1 MNMNNITDASK
12 KFPMMPVAP
21 LGVIAM
27 RGCEE
32 MGKAVNAYLTK
43 WQVDN
48 STDEMLHSFYGSE
61 ANGFL
66 IRTNCPR
73 FGTGEGKG
81 MLLDS
86 VRGYDLYIICDVGA
100 YQCTYKMYG
109 KEIPMTPDEHYADL
123 KRLIAAASGKAKRIN
138 VIMPMLYEGR
148 QHRRT
153 ARESMDCALMLQE
166 LVAMGVENII
176 TFDAHDPR
184 VQNAIPLS
192 GFESIMPTY
201 QMLKAMTHTYSD
213 LKMDKDH
220 MMVVS
225 PDEGAISRNIYYSSA
240 MGVDLGMFY
249 KRRDYTRVVNG
260 RNPIIAHEYMGDSV
274 EGKDVF
280 VADDIIASGDSILD
294 LAYNLKKR
302 GAKRVFA
309 GATFAFFT
317 SGLEAFN
324 KAYEEGVIDHV
335 FATNLTYASPEMLAA
350 PWFTQADMS
359 KYMAFV
365 IATLNHDQSLSHLLD
380 PWKRIE
386 KLLSEYRENK

>member
-1 MNMNNITDASK
+1 MNNTTDASQ

-184 VQNAIPLS
+184 VQNAIPLN

-201 QMLKAMTHTYSD
+201 QMLKAMTHTYDD

-225 PDEGAISRNIYYSSA
+225 PDEGAIGRNIYYSSA

-317 SGLEAFN
+317 SGLDAFN

-386 KLLSEYRENK
+386 KLLSDYREKNK